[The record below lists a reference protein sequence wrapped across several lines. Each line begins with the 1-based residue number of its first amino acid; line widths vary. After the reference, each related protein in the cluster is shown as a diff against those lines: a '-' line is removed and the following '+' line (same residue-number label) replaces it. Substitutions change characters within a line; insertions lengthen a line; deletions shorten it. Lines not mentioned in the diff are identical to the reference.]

1 LKACGV
7 AANAG
12 YTSVLIEFQQDTMIP
27 ASLKRLL
34 QAMKPHSGRL
44 ALALLTMGFTAA
56 TEPTLVWMLK
66 ILLDRGFAKPPTIP
80 FWSVPVAIISLFIVR
95 GVSTFTTTYLITWVS
110 TRLLNEMRRSMF
122 DRLLDVPLGFYNTRS
137 VGQVINSMMFESQQV
152 IEMIKNVLVNATL
165 SGLTAIGLLGYLFY
179 LNWRLTLVTLV
190 LIPVTTVIIR
200 ISGKRLNMLT
210 RRFLAINAD
219 MTQVLEETT
228 RAHSVIKLFG
238 GQEYERKRFEQRAD
252 DVRRYSI
259 KMASTFA
266 ATVPITQT
274 LTAIA
279 VSIVIVIALIQA
291 THGEQTPGEFVAFIM
306 NMLMILAPLKKLA
319 EVNGPLQRGLSASE
333 AVFALVDAEGER
345 TSGKL
350 LGERAKGQLDF
361 VDVGFTY
368 AGAEKPALSSINLS
382 VTPGETV
389 AFVGMSGGG
398 KTTLVNLVPEFQAVT
413 SGEIRLDGLAI
424 GQIALPSLRAQMAMV
439 SQHVVLFDDT
449 VRANI
454 AYGDANP
461 DPARVE
467 AAARAA
473 HLTDV
478 IAGLPQGLD
487 TVVGDNGNKLSGGQ
501 RQRLAIARAI
511 YKDAPILILDEAT
524 SALDSESERMVQ
536 NALDELM
543 QGRTT
548 LVIAHRLS
556 TIERADRIVVLVHG
570 KIVEIGSHAE
580 LLARGGA
587 YASLYHSQ
595 FEQEVA

>member
-1 LKACGV
+1 
-7 AANAG
+7 
-12 YTSVLIEFQQDTMIP
+12 MIP
-27 ASLKRLL
+27 ASLKRLM
-34 QAMKPHSGRL
+34 QAMKPHTGRL
-44 ALALLTMGFTAA
+44 VLALVTMGFTAL
-56 TEPTLVWMLK
+56 TEPALVWMLK
-66 ILLDRGFAKPPTIP
+66 VLLDRGFAKPPTIP
-80 FWSVPVAIISLFIVR
+80 FWSVPVGIISLFIVR

-110 TRLLNEMRRSMF
+110 TRLLNEMRRNMF

-165 SGLTAIGLLGYLFY
+165 SGLTALGLMGYLLY
-179 LNWRLTLVTLV
+179 LNWQLTLVTLV
-190 LIPVTTVIIR
+190 LIPVTTVIVR
-200 ISGKRLNMLT
+200 ITGKRLNMLT

-228 RAHSVIKLFG
+228 RAHQVIKLFG

-252 DVRRYSI
+252 EVRRYSI

-274 LTAIA
+274 LTAVA
-279 VSIVIVIALIQA
+279 VSVVIVIALVQA
-291 THGEQTPGEFVAFIM
+291 QHGEQTTGEFVAFIT

-345 TSGKL
+345 TDGKVL
-350 LGERAKGQLDF
+350 PERSKGRLDF

-368 AGAEKPALSSINLS
+368 PGAEKPALVNIDLSIQ
-382 VTPGETV
+382 PGETV

-398 KTTLVNLVPEFQAVT
+398 KTTLVNLVPEFQAAT
-413 SGEIRLDGLAI
+413 SGEIKLDGLAI

-449 VRANI
+449 VAANI
-454 AYGDANP
+454 AYGDSNP
-461 DPARVE
+461 DMARVE

-473 HLTDV
+473 HLTEV
-478 IAGLPQGLD
+478 IAGMPQGMQ
-487 TVVGDNGNKLSGGQ
+487 TEVGDNGNKLSGGQ

-570 KIVEIGSHAE
+570 RIVEIGSHAE
-580 LLARGGA
+580 LLAKGGA
-587 YASLYHSQ
+587 YANLYHSQ
-595 FEQEVA
+595 FEKEVA

>member
-1 LKACGV
+1 
-7 AANAG
+7 
-12 YTSVLIEFQQDTMIP
+12 MIP
-27 ASLKRLL
+27 ASLKRLM
-34 QAMKPHSGRL
+34 QAMKPHTGRL
-44 ALALLTMGFTAA
+44 VLALVTMGCTAL
-56 TEPTLVWMLK
+56 TEPALVWMLK
-66 ILLDRGFAKPPTIP
+66 VLLDRGFAKPPTIP
-80 FWSVPVAIISLFIVR
+80 FWSVPVGIISLFIVR

-165 SGLTAIGLLGYLFY
+165 SGLTALGLMGYLLY
-179 LNWRLTLVTLV
+179 LNWQLTLVTLV
-190 LIPVTTVIIR
+190 LIPVTTVIVR
-200 ISGKRLNMLT
+200 ITGKRLNMLT

-228 RAHSVIKLFG
+228 RAHQVIKLFG

-252 DVRRYSI
+252 EVRRYSI

-274 LTAIA
+274 LTAVA
-279 VSIVIVIALIQA
+279 VSAVIVIALIQA
-291 THGEQTPGEFVAFIM
+291 THGQQTTGEFVAFIT

-345 TSGKL
+345 TDGKVLSERSKGKL
-350 LGERAKGQLDF
+350 EF

-368 AGAEKPALSSINLS
+368 PGAETPALSNINLAIE
-382 VTPGETV
+382 PGETV

-398 KTTLVNLVPEFQAVT
+398 KTTLVNLVPEFQAAT
-413 SGEIRLDGLAI
+413 SGEIKLDGLAI

-439 SQHVVLFDDT
+439 SQAVVLFDDT
-449 VRANI
+449 VAANI

-461 DPARVE
+461 DPARIE
-467 AAARAA
+467 AAAYAA
-473 HLTDV
+473 YLSDV
-478 IAGLPQGLD
+478 IAAMPQGMQ
-487 TVVGDNGNKLSGGQ
+487 TEIGDNGNKLSGGQ
-501 RQRLAIARAI
+501 RQRMAIARAI

-570 KIVEIGSHAE
+570 RIVEIGSHAE
-580 LLARGGA
+580 LLAKGGA
-587 YASLYHSQ
+587 YANLYHSQ
-595 FEQEVA
+595 FEKEVA

>member
-1 LKACGV
+1 
-7 AANAG
+7 
-12 YTSVLIEFQQDTMIP
+12 MIP

-44 ALALLTMGFTAA
+44 TLALLTMGFTAA

-66 ILLDRGFAKPPTIP
+66 VLLDRGFAKPPTIP

-122 DRLLDVPLGFYNTRS
+122 DRLLDVPLGYYNTRS

-165 SGLTAIGLLGYLFY
+165 SGLTAIGLMGYLLY
-179 LNWRLTLVTLV
+179 LNWRLTLITLV

-200 ISGKRLNMLT
+200 ITGKRLNMLT
-210 RRFLAINAD
+210 KRFLAINAD

-228 RAHSVIKLFG
+228 RAHQVIKLFG
-238 GQEYERKRFEQRAD
+238 GQDYERKRFEQRAD

-291 THGEQTPGEFVAFIM
+291 THGEQTPGEFVAFIT

-345 TSGKL
+345 TDGMVLS
-350 LGERAKGQLDF
+350 ERSKGQLDF

-368 AGAEKPALSSINLS
+368 PGAEKPALSNINLS
-382 VTPGETV
+382 ITPGETV

-424 GQIALPSLRAQMAMV
+424 GRIALPSLRAQMAMV

-454 AYGDANP
+454 AYGDTNP
-461 DPARVE
+461 DLARVD

-473 HLTDV
+473 HLAEV
-478 IAGLPQGLD
+478 IAGLPQGMD
-487 TVVGDNGNKLSGGQ
+487 TMVGDNGNKLSGGQ

-580 LLARGGA
+580 LLAKGGA

>member
-1 LKACGV
+1 
-7 AANAG
+7 
-12 YTSVLIEFQQDTMIP
+12 MIP

-44 ALALLTMGFTAA
+44 TLAMLTMGFTAA
-56 TEPTLVWMLK
+56 TEPALVWMLK
-66 ILLDRGFAKPPTIP
+66 VLLDRGFAKPPTIP
-80 FWSVPVAIISLFIVR
+80 FWSVPVAVISLFIVR

-152 IEMIKNVLVNATL
+152 IEMIKNVLVNASL
-165 SGLTAIGLLGYLFY
+165 SGLTAIGLMGYLLY

-190 LIPVTTVIIR
+190 LIPVTTIIIR
-200 ISGKRLNMLT
+200 ITGKRLSMLT
-210 RRFLAINAD
+210 KRFLAINAD

-252 DVRRYSI
+252 EVRRYSI

-274 LTAIA
+274 LTAVA

-291 THGEQTPGEFVAFIM
+291 THGEQTTGEFVAFIT

-345 TSGKL
+345 TSGKV
-350 LGERAKGQLDF
+350 LGERAKGQLEF

-368 AGAEKPALSSINLS
+368 AGAEKPALSNINLS

-536 NALDELM
+536 NALDDLM

-587 YASLYHSQ
+587 YSSLYHSQ